1 VKAVSTIRAGLLAA
15 AALLTTGAA
24 SGGWN
29 QTVAETA
36 SGTHVLGNPAAK
48 VKLTTFVSY
57 TCPHCAQFETEA
69 EAPLR
74 LSYVA
79 PGKLSIE
86 VRHVV
91 RDPVDLTAAM
101 LTNCGAKEKF
111 FLNHAA
117 FMRGQSRWI
126 APMGAAS
133 AAQQQ
138 RWRNPDI
145 GQRNRAIASDFGFY
159 AIMASRGYD
168 RTSVDKCLTDKAME
182 ARLMKQSQEA
192 VALGVRST
200 PGFAINGTVL
210 VGTNEWALLRPQLDA
225 RF

>member
-1 VKAVSTIRAGLLAA
+1 MKANRIFRGALLAA
-15 AALLTTGAA
+15 AALMTTGAA

-29 QTVAETA
+29 QAVTVTDYG
-36 SGTHVLGNPAAK
+36 SHVLGNPAAK

-57 TCPHCAQFETEA
+57 TCSHCSAFETQS

-117 FMRGQSRWI
+117 MMRSQSRWI
-126 APMGAAS
+126 ATMAS
-133 AAQQQ
+133 ASPAQQQ
-138 RWRNPDI
+138 RWRNPDSA
-145 GQRNRAIASDFGFY
+145 QRNRAIAADFGFY
-159 AIMASRGYD
+159 AIIASRGYD
-168 RTSVDKCLTDKAME
+168 RQTADKCLTDKTME
-182 ARLMKQSQEA
+182 ARLMKQSQQA

-200 PGFAINGTVL
+200 PSFAITGTVL
-210 VGTNEWALLRPQLDA
+210 AGPNDWALLRPQLDA